1 METTDIKNILEN
13 ASNLNNSE
21 IKSSHILSNISYEE
35 VLALCDENHTLKIFT
50 SSNDIFSLDQTSWK
64 QVSSNDSEGYST
76 FVSTSDET
84 IKLLID
90 ETIVETI

>member
-1 METTDIKNILEN
+1 MKTDDIKNILEN

-21 IKSSHILSNISYEE
+21 IKTSHILSNISYEE
-35 VLALCDENHTLKIFT
+35 VLALSDENNTLKIFT
-50 SSNDIFSLDQTSWK
+50 SSNDTFSLDQTSWK
-64 QVSSNDSEGYST
+64 QVSPNDDEGYST

-90 ETIVETI
+90 ETIVDSI